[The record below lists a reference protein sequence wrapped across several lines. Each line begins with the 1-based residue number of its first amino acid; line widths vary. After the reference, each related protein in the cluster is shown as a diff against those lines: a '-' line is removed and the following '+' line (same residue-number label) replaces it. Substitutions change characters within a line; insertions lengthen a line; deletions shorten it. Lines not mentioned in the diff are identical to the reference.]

1 MRRKYLIALPFIL
14 VVLAFF
20 FGMFLGHLNR
30 KSMTEDKRF
39 ENYTYRLFQEQI
51 QTNTINLHYTL
62 ADPSEYGIRNYPVTL
77 GEADAV
83 ALVNDST
90 QLQEELTTLE
100 QFDYESLSLKNQ
112 LTYDILKLSL
122 ETDLELG
129 DNYLLTELLSPTL
142 GVQAQLPILLAEYSF
157 RCKQDVKDYLE
168 LMEQVDSYFEQIIKY
183 EEIKS
188 QAGLFM
194 NDTTADRIIEQCQS
208 FIADADS
215 NYLLT
220 VFEDKIQDC
229 DFLSDRQKKRF
240 IEKHNAAIADH
251 LIPAYQS
258 LIQCLDNLKG
268 TGKNPYGLFH
278 FSGGKEYYEYLV
290 KSITGVYDDIGT
302 IEQRLQTQ
310 LESDFTRIRRLL
322 KVQDEVSG
330 DFAAVSGS
338 EVISTEP
345 LDILEDLQEKMSYD
359 FPGLNDVEY
368 DVKYVH
374 SDLEEYLSPAFYLTP
389 PFDTMSPNSIYL
401 NNSARYSD
409 ISLYTTLAHEGFPG
423 HMYQTIY
430 FARTDP
436 NPIRYLMEPGGYVE
450 GWATYIESYAYQ
462 YAPLSSDMGEILW
475 LNRSL
480 NLCIYSLTDIG
491 IHYHGWTIDETTRFL
506 NIFGIKDEDSIAE
519 IYQCILEDPANYLQY
534 YVGCLYFMDIRDN
547 TEASLGNDFDLQDYH
562 RKVLEIGPAPFPI
575 LEKYLSK
582 SNYS

>member
-14 VVLAFF
+14 AVLAFF

-39 ENYTYRLFQEQI
+39 ENYTYSLFREQI

-77 GEADAV
+77 GEVDAV
-83 ALVNDST
+83 SLANDSV
-90 QLQEELTTLE
+90 LLEEELEALE
-100 QFDYESLSLKNQ
+100 QFDYESLSPENQ

-122 ETDLELG
+122 ETDLTLG

-157 RCKQDVKDYLE
+157 RCKQDVEDYLE
-168 LMEQVDSYFEQIIKY
+168 LIEQMDSYFEQIIEY
-183 EEIKS
+183 EKIKS
-188 QAGLFM
+188 RSGLFM
-194 NDTTADRIIEQCQS
+194 NDTTADRIIAQCQS

-215 NYLLT
+215 NYLLS

-229 DFLSDRQKKRF
+229 DFLSGRQKKRF
-240 IEKHNAAIADH
+240 IKKHNTAITEH
-251 LIPAYQS
+251 LIPAYQN
-258 LIQCLDNLKG
+258 LIQCLQDLKG
-268 TGKNPYGLFH
+268 TGKNPYGLSH

-290 KSITGVYDDIGT
+290 KSITGVYDDIDT
-302 IEQRLQTQ
+302 IEQRLRTQ
-310 LESDFTRIRRLL
+310 LESDFTRLRRLL

-330 DFAAVSGS
+330 DFAAVSGD
-338 EVISTEP
+338 EVFSTE
-345 LDILEDLQEKMSYD
+345 LVHILEDLQKKMSYD
-359 FPGLNDVEY
+359 FPQLKDVEY

-374 SDLEEYLSPAFYLTP
+374 ADLEEYLSPAFYLTP

-401 NNSARYSD
+401 NNSAQYSD

-423 HMYQTIY
+423 HMYQTLY
-430 FARTDP
+430 FAQTDP
-436 NPIRYLMEPGGYVE
+436 DPVRYLMEPGGYVE

-462 YAPLSSDMGEILW
+462 YSPLSSDTGEMLW

-491 IHYHGWTIDETTRFL
+491 IHYHGWTMDETTRFL
-506 NIFGIKDEDSIAE
+506 NIFGITDEDSIAE

-547 TEASLGNDFDLQDYH
+547 TETALGNDFDLQEYH

-575 LEKYLSK
+575 LEKYLSA
-582 SNYS
+582 S

>member
-14 VVLAFF
+14 AVLAFF

-39 ENYTYRLFQEQI
+39 ENYTYSLFREQI

-77 GEADAV
+77 GEVDAV
-83 ALVNDST
+83 SLANDSV
-90 QLQEELTTLE
+90 LLEEELEALE
-100 QFDYESLSLKNQ
+100 QFDYESLSPENQ

-122 ETDLELG
+122 ETDLTLG

-157 RCKQDVKDYLE
+157 RCKQDVEDYLE
-168 LMEQVDSYFEQIIKY
+168 LIEQMDSYFEQIIEY
-183 EEIKS
+183 EKIKS
-188 QAGLFM
+188 RSGLFM
-194 NDTTADRIIEQCQS
+194 NDTTADRIIAQCQS

-215 NYLLT
+215 NYLLS

-229 DFLSDRQKKRF
+229 DFLSGRQKKRF
-240 IEKHNAAIADH
+240 IKKHNTAITEH
-251 LIPAYQS
+251 LIPAYQN
-258 LIQCLDNLKG
+258 LIQCLQDLKG
-268 TGKNPYGLFH
+268 TGKNPYGLSH

-290 KSITGVYDDIGT
+290 KSITGVYDNIDT
-302 IEQRLQTQ
+302 IEQRLRTQ
-310 LESDFTRIRRLL
+310 LESDFTRLRRLL

-330 DFAAVSGS
+330 DFAAVSGD
-338 EVISTEP
+338 EVFSTEP
-345 LDILEDLQEKMSYD
+345 VHILEDLQKKMSYD
-359 FPGLNDVEY
+359 FPQLKDVEY

-374 SDLEEYLSPAFYLTP
+374 ADLEEYLSPAFYLTP

-401 NNSARYSD
+401 NNSAQYSD

-423 HMYQTIY
+423 HMYQTLY
-430 FARTDP
+430 FAQTDP
-436 NPIRYLMEPGGYVE
+436 DPVRYLMEPGGYVE

-462 YAPLSSDMGEILW
+462 YSPLSSDTGEMLW

-491 IHYHGWTIDETTRFL
+491 IHYHGWTMDETTRFL
-506 NIFGIKDEDSIAE
+506 NIFGITDEDSIAE

-547 TEASLGNDFDLQDYH
+547 TETALGNDFDLQEYH
-562 RKVLEIGPAPFPI
+562 RKILEIGPAPFPI
-575 LEKYLSK
+575 LEKYLSA
-582 SNYS
+582 S

>member
-14 VVLAFF
+14 AVLAFF

-39 ENYTYRLFQEQI
+39 ENYTYSLFREQI

-77 GEADAV
+77 GEVDAV
-83 ALVNDST
+83 SLANDSV
-90 QLQEELTTLE
+90 LLEEELEALE
-100 QFDYESLSLKNQ
+100 QFDYESLSSENQ

-122 ETDLELG
+122 ETDLTLG

-157 RCKQDVKDYLE
+157 RCKQDVEDYLE
-168 LMEQVDSYFEQIIKY
+168 LIEQMDSYFEQIIEY
-183 EEIKS
+183 EKIKS
-188 QAGLFM
+188 RSGLFM
-194 NDTTADRIIEQCQS
+194 NDTTADRIIAQCQS

-215 NYLLT
+215 NYLLS

-229 DFLSDRQKKRF
+229 DFLSGRQKKRF
-240 IEKHNAAIADH
+240 IKKHNTAITEH
-251 LIPAYQS
+251 LIPAYQN
-258 LIQCLDNLKG
+258 LIQCLQDLKG
-268 TGKNPYGLFH
+268 TGKNPYGLSH

-290 KSITGVYDDIGT
+290 KSITGVYDDIDT
-302 IEQRLQTQ
+302 IEQRLRTQ
-310 LESDFTRIRRLL
+310 LESDFTRLRRLL

-330 DFAAVSGS
+330 DFAAVSGD
-338 EVISTEP
+338 EVFSTE
-345 LDILEDLQEKMSYD
+345 LVHILEDLQKKMSYD
-359 FPGLNDVEY
+359 FPQLKDVEY

-374 SDLEEYLSPAFYLTP
+374 ADLEEYLSPAFYLTP

-401 NNSARYSD
+401 NNSAQYSD

-423 HMYQTIY
+423 HMYQTLY
-430 FARTDP
+430 FAQTDP
-436 NPIRYLMEPGGYVE
+436 DPVRYLMEPGGYVE

-462 YAPLSSDMGEILW
+462 YSPLSSDTGEMLW

-491 IHYHGWTIDETTRFL
+491 IHYHGWTMDETTRFL
-506 NIFGIKDEDSIAE
+506 NIFGITDEDSISE

-547 TEASLGNDFDLQDYH
+547 METALGNDFDLQEYH
-562 RKVLEIGPAPFPI
+562 RKILEIGPAPFPI
-575 LEKYLSK
+575 LEKYLSA
-582 SNYS
+582 S

>member
-14 VVLAFF
+14 AVLAFF

-39 ENYTYRLFQEQI
+39 ENYTYSLFREQI

-77 GEADAV
+77 GEVDAV
-83 ALVNDST
+83 SLANDSV
-90 QLQEELTTLE
+90 LLEEELEALE
-100 QFDYESLSLKNQ
+100 QFDYESLSPENQ

-122 ETDLELG
+122 ETDLTLG

-157 RCKQDVKDYLE
+157 RCKQDVEDYLE
-168 LMEQVDSYFEQIIKY
+168 LIEQMDSYFEQIIEY
-183 EEIKS
+183 EKIKS
-188 QAGLFM
+188 RSGLFM
-194 NDTTADRIIEQCQS
+194 NDTTADRIIAQCQS

-215 NYLLT
+215 NYLLS

-229 DFLSDRQKKRF
+229 DFLSGRQKKRF
-240 IEKHNAAIADH
+240 IKKHNTAITEH
-251 LIPAYQS
+251 LIPAYQN
-258 LIQCLDNLKG
+258 LIQCLQDLKG
-268 TGKNPYGLFH
+268 TGKNPYGLSH

-290 KSITGVYDDIGT
+290 KSITGVYDDIDT
-302 IEQRLQTQ
+302 IEQRLRTQ
-310 LESDFTRIRRLL
+310 LESDFTRLRRLL

-330 DFAAVSGS
+330 DFAAVSGD
-338 EVISTEP
+338 EVFSTEP
-345 LDILEDLQEKMSYD
+345 VHILEDLQKKMSYD
-359 FPGLNDVEY
+359 FPQLKDVEY

-374 SDLEEYLSPAFYLTP
+374 ADLEEYLSPAFYLTP

-401 NNSARYSD
+401 NNSAQYSD

-423 HMYQTIY
+423 HMYQTLY
-430 FARTDP
+430 FAQTDP
-436 NPIRYLMEPGGYVE
+436 DPVRYLMEPGGYVE

-462 YAPLSSDMGEILW
+462 YSPLSSDTGEMLW

-491 IHYHGWTIDETTRFL
+491 IHYHGWTMDETTRFL
-506 NIFGIKDEDSIAE
+506 NIFGITDEDSIAE

-547 TEASLGNDFDLQDYH
+547 TETALGNDFDLQEYH
-562 RKVLEIGPAPFPI
+562 RKILEIGPAPFPI
-575 LEKYLSK
+575 LEKYLSA
-582 SNYS
+582 S